1 MRVALFVGFLLTAPA
16 LASAQTGPCPSRPL
30 GFDPYKPSNLAV
42 LRQFG
47 GSVLAS
53 APFSSLLQL
62 DPYVP
67 SEAMLLRQYG
77 GALPLWPFV
86 WYPAYFPPGYP
97 ADCSRAP
104 DAAAQ
109 QAEAPANPPITTF
122 AELLAQLERVRASQA
137 AAPQSGARLVRSPA
151 ASVERTMGA
160 SIEYEGR
167 RWVSAGRA
175 VPFDDAGFEQV
186 GQSAASAVFRARG
199 VKDDTIFVPTTPGM
213 VAPFRPASR

>member
-1 MRVALFVGFLLTAPA
+1 
-16 LASAQTGPCPSRPL
+16 
-30 GFDPYKPSNLAV
+30 
-42 LRQFG
+42 
-47 GSVLAS
+47 VLAS

-97 ADCSRAP
+97 ADCSRAR
-104 DAAAQ
+104 DRAAQ
-109 QAEAPANPPITTF
+109 QPEAPANPPITTF
-122 AELLAQLERVRASQA
+122 AELLAHLERVRASQS

-151 ASVERTMGA
+151 PSVERTMGA
-160 SIEYEGR
+160 SIEYQGR

-186 GQSAASAVFRARG
+186 GQSVASAVFRARG
-199 VKDDTIFVPTTPGM
+199 VKDEIIFVPTTRGM

>member
-30 GFDPYKPSNLAV
+30 GFDPYKPSDLAV